1 MQPTTA
7 TPLPVDV
14 RLMRTATRVLLRV
27 AVLAVLAGALL
38 SLSRLRWLDVREI
51 RIEGEVQH
59 NSVANIRA
67 SALPALRGNYLS
79 MNLRDARAAFEA
91 VPWVRR
97 AEVQR
102 VWPHALVV
110 RLEEHRPVAVWDRV
124 DGDDLL
130 VNTQGEVFEV
140 NLGDLEDDDRLPR
153 LRGPQGSAAQVLAMW
168 RQLQPVL
175 ARLDGQLVSLTLS
188 DGGSWRAGLD
198 RAGAILELGRGEPA
212 EVLRR
217 TERFVRSVGQVTAQF
232 GSNAIEYADLRHADS
247 YALRLAGVGTTD
259 NTASKGR

>member
-1 MQPTTA
+1 MLTA
-7 TPLPVDV
+7 ASATSLPIDV

-27 AVLAVLAGALL
+27 TVLLVLAGALL
-38 SLSRLRWLDVREI
+38 SLSRLRWLDLREV

-67 SALPALRGNYLS
+67 HALPGLRGNYLN
-79 MNLRDARAAFEA
+79 MNLREARAAFEA

-97 AEVQR
+97 AEVRR
-102 VWPHALVV
+102 VWPHTLVV
-110 RLEEHRPVAVWDRV
+110 RLEEHRPVAVWDRN
-124 DGDDLL
+124 LL
-130 VNTQGEVFEV
+130 VNDHGEVFDV
-140 NLGDLEDDDRLPR
+140 NLGDLEDVDRLPR
-153 LRGPQGSAAQVLAMW
+153 LRGPQGSAPQVLAMW

-175 ARLDGQLVSLTLS
+175 ARLDGQLVSLSLS

-198 RAGAILELGRGEPA
+198 RAGAIIELGRGEPA
-212 EVLRR
+212 EVLQR
-217 TERFVRSVGQVTAQF
+217 TERFVRTVGQATAQI

>member
-1 MQPTTA
+1 MLTAASA
-7 TPLPVDV
+7 TPLPIDV

-27 AVLAVLAGALL
+27 TVLLVLAGALL
-38 SLSRLRWLDVREI
+38 SLSRLRWLDLREV

-67 SALPALRGNYLS
+67 HALPGLRGNYLN
-79 MNLRDARAAFEA
+79 MNLREARAAFEA

-97 AEVQR
+97 AEVRR
-102 VWPHALVV
+102 VWPHTLVV
-110 RLEEHRPVAVWDRV
+110 RLEEHRPVAVWDRN
-124 DGDDLL
+124 LL
-130 VNTQGEVFEV
+130 VNDHGEVFDV
-140 NLGDLEDDDRLPR
+140 NLGDLEDVDRLPR
-153 LRGPQGSAAQVLAMW
+153 LRGPQGSASQVLAMW

-175 ARLDGQLVSLTLS
+175 ARLDGQLVSLSLS

-198 RAGAILELGRGEPA
+198 RAGAIIELGRGEPA
-212 EVLRR
+212 EVLQR
-217 TERFVRSVGQVTAQF
+217 TERFVRTVGQATAQI

-259 NTASKGR
+259 NPASKGR